1 MLGSRQLWK
10 ICGNGSAGDEA
21 IPPSCRPELWDMG
34 TVKALVG
41 FLVIVAM
48 IYAGFQII
56 PPELTNYSFQDDLHN
71 IAMVG
76 GANPHQTD
84 QDLIDSIMKKALEH
98 QIALAPEQITVQRIG
113 TPGAPA
119 VYVAADYS
127 VPVTLPGYSF
137 TLHFTPSSGNKGM

>member
-1 MLGSRQLWK
+1 
-10 ICGNGSAGDEA
+10 
-21 IPPSCRPELWDMG
+21 MG
-34 TVKALVG
+34 TVKAIGGLLLIVG
-41 FLVIVAM
+41 L
-48 IYAGFQII
+48 IYCAFQII

-84 QDLIDSIMKKALEH
+84 QELLDSVMKKAQEH
-98 QIALAPEQITVQRIG
+98 QITLAPEQVTIQRIG

-127 VPVTLPGYSF
+127 VPVSLPGYSF
-137 TLHFTPSSGNKGM
+137 TLHFTPSSGNRGM

>member
-1 MLGSRQLWK
+1 
-10 ICGNGSAGDEA
+10 
-21 IPPSCRPELWDMG
+21 MG
-34 TVKALVG
+34 TVKALIG
-41 FLVIVAM
+41 FLLIIAVV
-48 IYAGFQII
+48 YCCFQII
-56 PPELTNYSFQDDLHN
+56 PPELTNYSFQDDLRN

-84 QDLIDSIMKKALEH
+84 QELVDAVMKKAQEH
-98 QIALAPEQITVQRIG
+98 QIALAPEQVTITRIG

-137 TLHFTPSSGNKGM
+137 SLHFTPSSGNRGM